1 MILNQKIT
9 LDLTIDRV
17 QNVHCS
23 QDDDESRKILIT
35 LSDKGK
41 PYVLP
46 ESSVIC
52 LKISKPDG
60 TFIYIDED
68 DVSHLFRNNDGT
80 ITIILSDQSTC
91 VSGICEAE
99 FQIIESNTIVSSR
112 KFNIIV
118 KKSVVDGK
126 VIESTIE
133 SNIVDK
139 MIKHLID
146 YDNPHKIPN
155 ATSTTDGLLSKENK
169 IEYDDANQKKHTHEN
184 KTILDNITSSSI
196 KDWEEKLDAKAEKI
210 HLHESNDIISL
221 DASKL
226 TGTVDIQRLPQGALD
241 RLIKV
246 TDDTA
251 RFKLTTSDVQLGDTV
266 KVINTKKMYIVIDE
280 SKLSSE
286 DGYEVYTADTATS
299 VPWSGITD
307 KPTTYSPSEH
317 THTKSEITD
326 FPISMPANGG
336 NSETVNNH
344 TVNADVPANAKF
356 TDTVYT
362 HPTTSGN
369 KHIPSGGSSGQIL
382 GWQSDGIAK
391 WIANENS
398 GGYIDL
404 GQFNNNNRTINLDD
418 YKPYAKCDSKGDNTT
433 WSVPSDRNCVAWIRS
448 IDNTGTNPP
457 QFGSSEIWFYFRST
471 MVNGMPLQEIVVYSA
486 VNDGTP
492 KNTYLNRAFCNNAWT
507 SWWGDVD
514 YLKLIGGVM
523 TGPINFASGN
533 PIQMKPASWTSY
545 VQTLVC
551 DGNVKVGVN
560 NFSSFWNNAINL
572 IMLSTAA
579 TYIRWKNGNGCY
591 FQAITNSNGTIDNKL
606 AITPSNILLSYG
618 LPLYEAVSNNGSLT
632 SYRLISVNTSA
643 NLHIGGNTS
652 TGNNNISSAILSV
665 LNCQYGF
672 YDTAFRVMEAYDN
685 KVSLGGGYAR
695 WKQVYAKNTSISTSD
710 RNLKHD
716 IHDID
721 DNLIK
726 LFFKIKPKTYYFND
740 GDRIHIGLIAQD
752 FENSMH
758 ELGLSENDYGM
769 ICKDI
774 LYDYTKFDED
784 GVPIEDSKVPKKDED
799 GNIIY
804 RYSFRYEEL
813 ITLIVQVVHN
823 QQKEL
828 DDIRDNIAELNQ
840 KLENL
845 K

>member
-471 MVNGMPLQEIVVYSA
+471 MVNGMPLQEIVVYNGLGLSGNQN
-486 VNDGTP
+486 V
-492 KNTYLNRAFCNNAWT
+492 YLQRAYYNSAWT
-507 SWWGDVD
+507 AWWGDTD
-514 YLKLIGGVM
+514 YLKLVGGVM
-523 TGPINFASGN
+523 TGTLCFSQGS

-545 VQTLVC
+545 VQTLIC

-572 IMLSTAA
+572 IMLSTAS
-579 TYIRWKNGNGCY
+579 TYLRWKSGNGMY
-591 FQAITNSNGTIDNKL
+591 FQAITDSNGGLDTKL
-606 AITPSNILLSYG
+606 AITPDNVLVSYH
-618 LPLYEAVSNNGSLT
+618 LPIYEVINGA
-632 SYRLISVNTSA
+632 SYRMICVNDSA

-695 WKQVYAKNTSISTSD
+695 WKQIYAKNTSISTSD

-784 GVPIEDSKVPKKDED
+784 GVPIEDSKVTKKDED

-828 DDIRDNIAELNQ
+828 DDIKNDIANIKQ
-840 KLENL
+840 NL
-845 K
+845 GI

>member
-1 MILNQKIT
+1 MAK
-9 LDLTIDRV
+9 LDFDG
-17 QNVHCS
+17 
-23 QDDDESRKILIT
+23 
-35 LSDKGK
+35 LSYFWSKGK
-41 PYVLP
+41 TYISNLLKGKAD
-46 ESSVIC
+46 SS
-52 LKISKPDG
+52 
-60 TFIYIDED
+60 
-68 DVSHLFRNNDGT
+68 
-80 ITIILSDQSTC
+80 
-91 VSGICEAE
+91 
-99 FQIIESNTIVSSR
+99 
-112 KFNIIV
+112 
-118 KKSVVDGK
+118 
-126 VIESTIE
+126 
-133 SNIVDK
+133 
-139 MIKHLID
+139 
-146 YDNPHKIPN
+146 
-155 ATSTTDGLLSKENK
+155 
-169 IEYDDANQKKHTHEN
+169 HTHDDRYYTESEIDIKLN
-184 KTILDNITSSSI
+184 GKANNSHTHGNEDIT
-196 KDWEEKLDAKAEKI
+196 
-210 HLHESNDIISL
+210 SL
-221 DASKL
+221 DAGKITS
-226 TGTVDIQRLPQGALD
+226 GTISIDRLPQGALE
-241 RLIKV
+241 RLTVV
-246 TDDTA
+246 TDDMA
-251 RFKLTTSDVQLGDTV
+251 RFKLTSTTVQKGDTV
-266 KVINTKKMYIVIDE
+266 KVTSTEKMYYVVDE
-280 SKLSSE
+280 TKLSTE
-286 DGYEVYTADTATS
+286 EGYEIYAAGTAAS
-299 VPWSGITD
+299 VPWSGIID
-307 KPTTYSPSEH
+307 KPETYTPSNH
-317 THTKSEITD
+317 NHIVSEISD
-326 FPISMPANGG
+326 FPSSLPANGG
-336 NSETVNNH
+336 NASTVNGH
-344 TVNADVPANAKF
+344 TVDSDVPADAKF
-356 TDTVYT
+356 TDTIYT

-369 KHIPSGGSSGQIL
+369 KHIPPGGSSGQVL

-391 WIANENS
+391 WVANENS
-398 GGYIDL
+398 GGYINL
-404 GQFNNNNRTINLDD
+404 GQFNNNNRTINLDT
-418 YKPYAKCDSKGDNTT
+418 YKPYAECDSKGDNTT

-572 IMLSTAA
+572 IMLSTAS
-579 TYIRWKNGNGCY
+579 TYLRWKSGNGMY
-591 FQAITNSNGTIDNKL
+591 FQAITDSNGGLDTKL
-606 AITPSNILLSYG
+606 AITPDNVLVSYH
-618 LPLYEAVSNNGSLT
+618 LPIYEVINGA
-632 SYRLISVNTSA
+632 SYRMICVNDSA

-672 YDTAFRVMEAYDN
+672 YNTAFRVMEAYDN

-695 WKQVYAKNTSISTSD
+695 WTQVYAKNTSISTSD

-784 GVPIEDSKVPKKDED
+784 GVPIEDSKVTKKDED

-828 DDIRDNIAELNQ
+828 DDIKNDIANIKQ
-840 KLENL
+840 NL
-845 K
+845 GI

>member
-591 FQAITNSNGTIDNKL
+591 FQAITDTNGTIDNKL

-695 WKQVYAKNTSISTSD
+695 WTQVYAKNTSISTSD

-752 FENSMH
+752 FEDSMH

-828 DDIRDNIAELNQ
+828 DDIKNDIANIKQ
-840 KLENL
+840 NL
-845 K
+845 GI

>member
-41 PYVLP
+41 PYTVP
-46 ESSVIC
+46 TNSVIH

-60 TFIYIDED
+60 TFVYIDED
-68 DVSHLFRNNDGT
+68 DTSHLYRNTDGT
-80 ITIILSDQSTC
+80 IAIILSDQATC
-91 VSGICEAE
+91 VPGICESE
-99 FQIIESNTIVSSR
+99 FQIIESNTIVTSR

-118 KKSVVDGK
+118 KKSVIDGK
-126 VIESTIE
+126 IIESTIE

-369 KHIPSGGSSGQIL
+369 KHIPSGGSSGQVL

-391 WIANENS
+391 WVANENS
-398 GGYIDL
+398 GGYINL
-404 GQFNNNNRTINLDD
+404 GQFNNNNRTINLDT
-418 YKPYAKCDSKGDNTT
+418 YKPYAECDSKGDNTT
-433 WSVPSDRNCVAWIRS
+433 WFVPNDRNCVAWIRS
-448 IDNTGTNPP
+448 TDNTGTNPS
-457 QFGSSEIWFYFRST
+457 QYGSSEIWFYFRST
-471 MVNGMPLQEIVVYSA
+471 MVNGMPLQEIIVYNGLGLSGNQN
-486 VNDGTP
+486 V
-492 KNTYLNRAFCNNAWT
+492 YLQRAYCNSAWT
-507 SWWGDVD
+507 AWWGDTD
-514 YLKLIGGVM
+514 YLKLVGGVM
-523 TGPINFASGN
+523 TGTLCFSQGS

-545 VQTLVC
+545 VQTLIC

-579 TYIRWKNGNGCY
+579 TYIRWKSGNGMY
-591 FQAITNSNGTIDNKL
+591 FQAITDSNGGLDTKL
-606 AITPSNILLSYG
+606 AITPDNVLVSYH
-618 LPLYEAVSNNGSLT
+618 LPIYEVINGA
-632 SYRLISVNTSA
+632 SYRMICVNDSA

-672 YDTAFRVMEAYDN
+672 YGTAFRVMEAYDN

-752 FENSMH
+752 FEDSMH

-828 DDIRDNIAELNQ
+828 DDIKNDIANIKQ
-840 KLENL
+840 NL
-845 K
+845 GI

>member
-41 PYVLP
+41 PYTVP
-46 ESSVIC
+46 TNSVIH

-60 TFIYIDED
+60 TFVYIDED
-68 DVSHLFRNNDGT
+68 DTSHLYRNTDGT
-80 ITIILSDQSTC
+80 IAIILSDQATC
-91 VSGICEAE
+91 VPGICESE
-99 FQIIESNTIVSSR
+99 FQIIESNTIVTSR

-118 KKSVVDGK
+118 KKSVIDGK
-126 VIESTIE
+126 IIESTIE

-369 KHIPSGGSSGQIL
+369 KHIPSGGSSGQVL

-391 WIANENS
+391 WVANENS
-398 GGYIDL
+398 GGYINL
-404 GQFNNNNRTINLDD
+404 GQFNNNNRTINLDT
-418 YKPYAKCDSKGDNTT
+418 YKPYAECDSKGDNTT
-433 WSVPSDRNCVAWIRS
+433 WFVPNDRNCVAWIRS
-448 IDNTGTNPP
+448 TDNTGTNPS
-457 QFGSSEIWFYFRST
+457 QYGSSEIWFYFRST
-471 MVNGMPLQEIVVYSA
+471 MVNGMPLQEIIVYNGLGLSGNQN
-486 VNDGTP
+486 V
-492 KNTYLNRAFCNNAWT
+492 YLQRAYCNSAWT
-507 SWWGDVD
+507 AWWGDTD
-514 YLKLIGGVM
+514 YLKLVGGVM
-523 TGPINFASGN
+523 TGTLCFSQGS

-545 VQTLVC
+545 VQTLIC

-579 TYIRWKNGNGCY
+579 TYIRWKSGNGMY
-591 FQAITNSNGTIDNKL
+591 FQAITDSNGGLDTKL
-606 AITPSNILLSYG
+606 AITPDNVLVSYH
-618 LPLYEAVSNNGSLT
+618 LPIYEVINGA
-632 SYRLISVNTSA
+632 SYRMICVNNSA

-752 FENSMH
+752 FEDSMH

-828 DDIRDNIAELNQ
+828 DDIKNDIANIKQ
-840 KLENL
+840 NL
-845 K
+845 GI

>member
-1 MILNQKIT
+1 MSNDRLDSEGLTHYTSKFKSYMIDKLNK
-9 LDLTIDRV
+9 
-17 QNVHCS
+17 
-23 QDDDESRKILIT
+23 
-35 LSDKGK
+35 
-41 PYVLP
+41 
-46 ESSVIC
+46 
-52 LKISKPDG
+52 
-60 TFIYIDED
+60 
-68 DVSHLFRNNDGT
+68 
-80 ITIILSDQSTC
+80 
-91 VSGICEAE
+91 
-99 FQIIESNTIVSSR
+99 
-112 KFNIIV
+112 
-118 KKSVVDGK
+118 
-126 VIESTIE
+126 
-133 SNIVDK
+133 
-139 MIKHLID
+139 
-146 YDNPHKIPN
+146 
-155 ATSTTDGLLSKENK
+155 
-169 IEYDDANQKKHTHEN
+169 
-184 KTILDNITSSSI
+184 
-196 KDWEEKLDAKAEKI
+196 KAEKN
-210 HLHESNDIISL
+210 HSHESNDIISL

-226 TGTVDIQRLPQGALD
+226 TGTVDIDRLPQGALEKCV
-241 RLIKV
+241 IV
-246 TDDTA
+246 ADDNA
-251 RFKLTTSDVQLGDTV
+251 RFSLTINEVQIGDTV
-266 KVINTKKMYIVIDE
+266 KVDSDKKMYFVIDDT
-280 SKLSSE
+280 KLNSDE
-286 DGYEVYTADTATS
+286 GYTVYTAGTATS

-307 KPTTYSPSEH
+307 KPETYTPSNH
-317 THTKSEITD
+317 
-326 FPISMPANGG
+326 
-336 NSETVNNH
+336 NH
-344 TVNADVPANAKF
+344 TVSEISDFPDSLPAHGGNADTVNGHNVNSDVPADAKF
-356 TDTVYT
+356 TDTIYT

-369 KHIPSGGSSGQIL
+369 KHIPSGGSSGQVL
-382 GWQSDGIAK
+382 GWQSDGVAK
-391 WIANENS
+391 WVANENS
-398 GGYIDL
+398 GGYINL
-404 GQFNNNNRTINLDD
+404 GQFNNNNRTINLDT
-418 YKPYAKCDSKGDNTT
+418 YKSYAECDSKGDNTT
-433 WSVPSDRNCVAWIRS
+433 WFVPNDRNCVAWIRS
-448 IDNTGTNPP
+448 TDNTGTNPS
-457 QFGSSEIWFYFRST
+457 QYGTSIFYFYFRST
-471 MVNGMPLQEIVVYSA
+471 MINGMPLQEIIVYNGLGLSGNQN
-486 VNDGTP
+486 V
-492 KNTYLNRAFCNNAWT
+492 YLQRAYCNSAWT
-507 SWWGDVD
+507 AWWGDTD
-514 YLKLIGGVM
+514 YLKLVGGVM
-523 TGPINFASGN
+523 TGTLCFSQGS

-545 VQTLVC
+545 VQTLIC

-591 FQAITNSNGTIDNKL
+591 FQAITDSNGGLDTKL
-606 AITPSNILLSYG
+606 AITPDNVLVSYH
-618 LPLYEAVSNNGSLT
+618 LPIYEVINGA
-632 SYRLISVNTSA
+632 SYRMICVNNSA

-784 GVPIEDSKVPKKDED
+784 GVPIEDSKVTKKDED

>member
-1 MILNQKIT
+1 MSNDRLDSEGLTHYTSKFKSYMIDKLNK
-9 LDLTIDRV
+9 
-17 QNVHCS
+17 
-23 QDDDESRKILIT
+23 
-35 LSDKGK
+35 
-41 PYVLP
+41 
-46 ESSVIC
+46 
-52 LKISKPDG
+52 
-60 TFIYIDED
+60 
-68 DVSHLFRNNDGT
+68 
-80 ITIILSDQSTC
+80 
-91 VSGICEAE
+91 
-99 FQIIESNTIVSSR
+99 
-112 KFNIIV
+112 
-118 KKSVVDGK
+118 
-126 VIESTIE
+126 
-133 SNIVDK
+133 
-139 MIKHLID
+139 
-146 YDNPHKIPN
+146 
-155 ATSTTDGLLSKENK
+155 
-169 IEYDDANQKKHTHEN
+169 
-184 KTILDNITSSSI
+184 
-196 KDWEEKLDAKAEKI
+196 KAEKN
-210 HLHESNDIISL
+210 HSHESNDIISL

-226 TGTVDIQRLPQGALD
+226 TGTVDIDRLPQGALEKCV
-241 RLIKV
+241 IV
-246 TDDTA
+246 ADDNA
-251 RFKLTTSDVQLGDTV
+251 RFSLTINEVQIGDTV
-266 KVINTKKMYIVIDE
+266 KVDSDKKMYFVIDDT
-280 SKLSSE
+280 KLNSDE
-286 DGYEVYTADTATS
+286 GYTVYTAGTATS

-307 KPTTYSPSEH
+307 KPETYTPSNH
-317 THTKSEITD
+317 
-326 FPISMPANGG
+326 
-336 NSETVNNH
+336 NH
-344 TVNADVPANAKF
+344 TVSEISDFPDSLPAHGGNADTVNGHNVNSDVPADAKF
-356 TDTVYT
+356 TDTIYT

-369 KHIPSGGSSGQIL
+369 KHIPSGGSSGQVL
-382 GWQSDGIAK
+382 GWQSDGVAK
-391 WIANENS
+391 WVANENS
-398 GGYIDL
+398 GGYINL
-404 GQFNNNNRTINLDD
+404 GQFNNNNRTINLDT
-418 YKPYAKCDSKGDNTT
+418 YKSYAECDSKGDNTT
-433 WSVPSDRNCVAWIRS
+433 WFVPNDRNCVAWIRS
-448 IDNTGTNPP
+448 TDNTGTNPS
-457 QFGSSEIWFYFRST
+457 QYGTSIFYFYFRST
-471 MVNGMPLQEIVVYSA
+471 MINGMPLQEIIVYNGLGLSGNQN
-486 VNDGTP
+486 V
-492 KNTYLNRAFCNNAWT
+492 YLQRAYCNSAWT
-507 SWWGDVD
+507 AWWGDTD
-514 YLKLIGGVM
+514 YLKLVGGVM
-523 TGPINFASGN
+523 TGTLCFSQGS

-545 VQTLVC
+545 VQTLIC

-591 FQAITNSNGTIDNKL
+591 FQAITDSNGGLDTKL
-606 AITPSNILLSYG
+606 AITPDNVLVSYH
-618 LPLYEAVSNNGSLT
+618 LPIYEVINGA
-632 SYRLISVNTSA
+632 SYRMICVNNSA

-695 WKQVYAKNTSISTSD
+695 WKQIYAKNTSISTSD

-784 GVPIEDSKVPKKDED
+784 GVPIEDSKVTKKDED

>member
-591 FQAITNSNGTIDNKL
+591 FQAITDTNGTIDNKL

-695 WKQVYAKNTSISTSD
+695 WTQVYAKNTSISTSD

-726 LFFKIKPKTYYFND
+726 LFFKIKPKIYYFND

-752 FENSMH
+752 FEDSMH

-828 DDIRDNIAELNQ
+828 DDIKNDIANIKQ
-840 KLENL
+840 NL
-845 K
+845 GI